1 MLNGRGLGRV
11 EERRG
16 RGGAEEGQEAGDF
29 FSSPPPPSSFIYQ
42 PVIPSPGVPFDSLQ
56 PCKRLPI
63 QDGGH
68 NSRTKDYSALARHKI
83 RLHCKL
89 LHERC
94 MRFFFKIVPL
104 KNLSIAVSMVA
115 WSYPLL
121 FAVSLTEQ
129 IAVLNHC
136 FCLQLKLFFT
146 DSRNKT
152 GNVKLVLLIFAAGF
166 TLNLNW
172 SNRLVGE

>member
-56 PCKRLPI
+56 PCERLPI

-94 MRFFFKIVPL
+94 MRFFFLNCPFEKFKYCSKYGSL
-104 KNLSIAVSMVA
+104 KLPSSLCGLVDGANRCIESL
-115 WSYPLL
+115 LL
-121 FAVSLTEQ
+121 FAVKVVFHRLQKQDRECEASSFD
-129 IAVLNHC
+129 
-136 FCLQLKLFFT
+136 FCCGIYAEFKL
-146 DSRNKT
+146 
-152 GNVKLVLLIFAAGF
+152 
-166 TLNLNW
+166 
-172 SNRLVGE
+172 E